1 MIGAETLV
9 HVDEHTCVQVDDL
22 FPGMELMNPLLGTTQ
37 KVAFV
42 LQRTLSVPHLAPRD
56 RSRLAPV
63 LLTQGSVTEKS
74 PSRSLLVSPQQPV
87 LVRTS
92 TRRNVP
98 TASFVTAKALVS
110 RGQASRVSVMRD
122 FSYYVVVTDQPG
134 VILAHG
140 IALKTVGQE
149 AVAATQNV
157 LIAMSARRPI
167 ETPFESLGR
176 NNENRG

>member
-9 HVDEHTCVQVDDL
+9 HIDEDTCVQVEDL
-22 FPGMELMNPLLGTTQ
+22 VPGMELMNPLLGTSQ
-37 KVAFV
+37 KVAYV
-42 LQRTLSVPHLAPRD
+42 LHRTLSVPHLAPRD

-63 LLTQGSVTEKS
+63 LFTPGSFTEKS

-92 TRRNVP
+92 TRRNIP
-98 TASFVTAKALVS
+98 TVSFVTAKSLVS

-134 VILAHG
+134 LILAHG
-140 IALKTVGQE
+140 VVLKTVSQE
-149 AVAATQNV
+149 AVPATHNV
-157 LIAMSARRPI
+157 LMALSARRPI
-167 ETPFESLGR
+167 DAPFESVGR
-176 NNENRG
+176 KS